1 MKARTVVCVAGLSGA
16 ATMSVELSAVRLLSP
31 WYGASTAVWTN
42 VIAVVLL
49 GLSAGYAL
57 GARLSTR
64 SDPLRS
70 LAIALVVA
78 ALPIAWSPAFAH
90 PVGRWFLPEGTTL
103 GEAGQLVAWGSL
115 ASACVL
121 FLVPAVLLGCVAPLA
136 TETIARTP
144 GIGAGRAGGRVL
156 AASTLGSLAGTFATP
171 YWLVPSVGLDATY
184 LGTAALL
191 FAMGAAI
198 LWSERRASAAAVS
211 VLLLAPAFF
220 VSRVAAAPISEG
232 ESLLEAVESQ
242 YQSIRVVDASAD
254 GLRYL
259 KVNESFDSFQSV
271 WSREPGFLPD
281 GFYYNAFAYP
291 AWWNRRA
298 GDWRVGIVGL
308 GAGTA
313 WRVLDGA
320 MPAGMRAV
328 GDGAEIDPEIVRV
341 ARAWLGLPK
350 EGGERRTWSGVDG
363 RVALRAWPEGC
374 DQIVVDAY
382 ANQTE
387 IPPHL
392 ASREFCELA
401 LSKLRPGGWISLNVG
416 AFGLDDPVL
425 VAVAETLASACG
437 ERVLALSIPFS
448 RNVAV
453 IGRRGALPPE
463 PRTEGWRTGDASVDR
478 QLARFE
484 VPGTWRWLEPARVPI
499 DDDRNPIEDLQRRSI
514 LRAGGDEP

>member
-1 MKARTVVCVAGLSGA
+1 MNARAILCVAALSGA

-57 GARLSTR
+57 GAKLSAR
-64 SDPLRS
+64 ADPARALG
-70 LAIALVVA
+70 IALIVA
-78 ALPIAWSPAFAH
+78 ALPIAWAPALAR
-90 PVGRWFLPEGTTL
+90 PIGRWFLPEGTTL
-103 GEAGQLVAWGSL
+103 GEAGELVAWGSL

-136 TETIARTP
+136 TEAVARTP
-144 GIGAGRAGGRVL
+144 GVGAGRAGGRVL
-156 AASTLGSLAGTFATP
+156 AVSTLGSLAGTFATP
-171 YWLVPSVGLDATY
+171 YWLVPTVGLNATY

-191 FAMGAAI
+191 FAMGAAVA
-198 LWSERRASAAAVS
+198 WRERGVRAALPSA
-211 VLLLAPAFF
+211 LLLVPAFF
-220 VSRVAAAPISEG
+220 VSRVSAAPLAEG
-232 ESLLEAVESQ
+232 EVLLEAVESR
-242 YQSIRVVDASAD
+242 YQAIRVVDASAD

-291 AWWNRRA
+291 AWWDRR
-298 GDWRVGIVGL
+298 GGPWRVGIVGL

-313 WRVLDGA
+313 WRVFDGA
-320 MPAGMRAV
+320 LPPEMRAV
-328 GDGAEIDPEIVRV
+328 GDGVEIDAEVVRV
-341 ARAWLGLPK
+341 AHAWLGL
-350 EGGERRTWSGVDG
+350 GADSDERRTWSGVDG

-392 ASREFCELA
+392 ASLEFCALA

-425 VAVAETLASACG
+425 VAMASTLAAACG
-437 ERVLALSIPFS
+437 DRVLVLAIPFS

-453 IGRRGALPPE
+453 VGRRGARPPE
-463 PRTEGWRTGDASVDR
+463 PRALGWRTGDARIDR
-478 QLARFE
+478 DLARFE
-484 VPGTWRWLEPARVPI
+484 VPGTWRWFDPSQSPI

-514 LRAGGDEP
+514 LRAGDARR